1 MRLSEALALC
11 PQLVLAEHDPA
22 AAEEAWE
29 EILRSLEE
37 AGLAVESPRPG
48 FVFFETDG
56 IERLA
61 GGVSRLR
68 RALDAVGHR
77 GSRGS
82 ARRRG
87 ASRRSRRRPS
97 LRPHRIL
104 VVDDDESALFL
115 EPLPLDLLSLSPER
129 RQEISELGIK
139 RLGEL
144 ARLPDASVADR
155 LGPDGAEAWRI
166 VSGEAGAKVAGRR
179 PPGEIVEELEFP
191 EAVGNSLTLER
202 ALSALLDRLL
212 ARPERGGRAPR
223 RIALSARL
231 VGGGSWRRSLTLREP
246 TSEPQRLRTRCAEAR
261 GSAAP
266 VVALRLE
273 LGELADSVGT
283 QAELVRPRGSRL
295 RERLRS
301 GLRQTRAGVGPDAVC
316 TVVEVAP
323 WSRIPETRAI
333 LVPRDD

>member
-1 MRLSEALALC
+1 MPS
-11 PQLVLAEHDPA
+11 V
-22 AAEEAWE
+22 
-29 EILRSLEE
+29 
-37 AGLAVESPRPG
+37 
-48 FVFFETDG
+48 
-56 IERLA
+56 
-61 GGVSRLR
+61 
-68 RALDAVGHR
+68 HR

-97 LRPHRIL
+97 LRRTGSSSSTTTRARCSSSRSRSISCRSRPNGDRRSPS
-104 VVDDDESALFL
+104 SA
-115 EPLPLDLLSLSPER
+115 SSGSGSWR
-129 RQEISELGIK
+129 VCQQ
-139 RLGEL
+139 
-144 ARLPDASVADR
+144 ASVADR

-166 VSGEAGAKVAGRR
+166 VSGEAGATGRR
-179 PPGEIVEELEFP
+179 PQAAGEIAEELEFP

-223 RIALSARL
+223 RIALSARF

-246 TSEPQRLRTRCAEAR
+246 TVGARAASHRVAAQARRSDRARARAAARAGRAGRLGRNAGGAR
-261 GSAAP
+261 PPA
-266 VVALRLE
+266 RK
-273 LGELADSVGT
+273 
-283 QAELVRPRGSRL
+283 SRL
-295 RERLRS
+295 SERLRS
-301 GLRQTRAGVGPDAVC
+301 GLRQARAGVGLDAVC